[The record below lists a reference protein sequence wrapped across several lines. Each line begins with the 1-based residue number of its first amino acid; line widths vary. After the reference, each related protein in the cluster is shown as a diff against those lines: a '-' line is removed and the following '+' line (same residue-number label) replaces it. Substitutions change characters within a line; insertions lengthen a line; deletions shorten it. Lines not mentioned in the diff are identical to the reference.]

1 MRTVASALS
10 LDCARCFTGVVIMR
24 PVVMI
29 SILQGEKRELERE
42 VRPLASGPAVAE
54 RGSERGAPEHAV
66 HALPSGV
73 PSGPESPPLLSFT
86 RDQPT
91 NRNKDKKKVPN
102 TCK

>member
-24 PVVMI
+24 PVLMV
-29 SILQGEKRELERE
+29 SILQVKKQELERE
-42 VRPLASGPAVAE
+42 VRPLASGPAVTE
-54 RGSERGAPEHAV
+54 LGSEREAPEHAF

-91 NRNKDKKKVPN
+91 NRNKDKKKSPQHV
-102 TCK
+102 